1 MTGVCARP
9 PSGTSSR
16 GVVLVTVL
24 VVTSLVMVMA
34 LAVALMVAVHQVTAR
49 YHREGVA
56 SWYVAR
62 AGVHLAADALAAE
75 DWNAVLAGT
84 VWAPFSDGTPD
95 GVRVLDDG
103 TRLDLMGETARLTC
117 GRPLVCTDAQV
128 RAVTRE
134 RPWGANNARWRLFV
148 FGPVRTLA
156 ATWRFP
162 PPLYLLVWIGDDGR
176 EVDGDA
182 ELDGVSGQPGAGV
195 VRVRARVIGAGGSRR
210 DAEAELVRVCRPVV
224 DGGPCQPGVRVHGLR
239 DIRQAIP

>member
-1 MTGVCARP
+1 MTGVCT
-9 PSGTSSR
+9 GTAAIRCSR
-16 GVVLVTVL
+16 GVALVTVL

-34 LAVALMVAVHQVTAR
+34 LAVALMVAVHQVTTR
-49 YHREGVA
+49 HHREGVA
-56 SWYVAR
+56 SWYMAR
-62 AGVHLAADALAAE
+62 AGLHLAADALASE
-75 DWNAVLAGT
+75 DWDAVLAGAA
-84 VWAPFSDGTPD
+84 WAPFSDGTPD

-103 TRLDLMGETARLTC
+103 TALDLVGETARLTC

-128 RAVTRE
+128 GAVTRD
-134 RPWGANNARWRLFV
+134 RPWGANNPRWRLFV
-148 FGPVRTLA
+148 FGPVRTL

-195 VRVRARVIGAGGSRR
+195 VRARARVIGAGGSRR